1 MFFIHHF
8 IRSFFPQKNL
18 HGAVATGSTR
28 RMGSTGKPAAPA
40 PRFSNESKRR
50 ELFSAAA
57 AAGVSTAF
65 GAPLGG
71 VLFSLEEATAT
82 RGCWERLGQQG
93 RYGRLQNPLQ
103 KTWLGSIL
111 NWQGKN
117 MVSCRFYV
125 RPTQW
130 RIVSF
135 FFSALQKTKVSSFF
149 PSRTLIKAFTA
160 AMAAAIVLSV
170 LNTTNTKGRSRS
182 PAVCMGFLTNH

>member
-1 MFFIHHF
+1 MVGYFLLAFPHVMFFIHHF

-40 PRFSNESKRR
+40 PRFSNECKRR

-93 RYGRLQNPLQ
+93 GYGRLQNPLQ

-125 RPTQW
+125 RPTQ
-130 RIVSF
+130 
-135 FFSALQKTKVSSFF
+135 
-149 PSRTLIKAFTA
+149 
-160 AMAAAIVLSV
+160 
-170 LNTTNTKGRSRS
+170 
-182 PAVCMGFLTNH
+182 